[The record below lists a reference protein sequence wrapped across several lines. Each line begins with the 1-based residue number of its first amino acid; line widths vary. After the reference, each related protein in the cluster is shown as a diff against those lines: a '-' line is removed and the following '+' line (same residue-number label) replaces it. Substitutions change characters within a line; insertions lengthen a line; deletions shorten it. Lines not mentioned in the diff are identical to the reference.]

1 MKRRALSVILVLF
14 ALGGFHAFGQDQSGQ
29 DIFDTSAFDQ
39 NVQESKQQEQTAKL
53 EYLFGG
59 SFLSDNYLYTSMDF
73 AGYALGGR
81 FSGKAFTKV
90 TVPDYGIL
98 YLGYNFSHNV
108 YQGIGGTAPGGAG
121 SFLSLSAGDLYGTTF
136 SLSEFHISFD
146 MARTVF
152 VRVGNQLIAWGP
164 SVIWTPV
171 DFINLQRVNPLSSL
185 DLRVG
190 KPGLRI
196 HVPLGTSNVFLFG
209 DFSGMVTP
217 AGVVQDPLKATNAA
231 ARWDIT
237 LLGYELALTGFWG
250 ASNQNYGFDFSGRA
264 LGFDVYGE
272 LAAALPY
279 DASSLTFASSI
290 GFQRALGELSYWSI
304 QGEFFYNDAGTTDAS
319 TYPAMITARTFI
331 PFYVGKFYAYAGVT
345 RSHLFIDGVSASLSG
360 FGNFSDSSFLLRLST
375 TIDLPK
381 LVPFTFAVSYAGGG
395 ANREFTYF
403 VGNNS
408 LSADLQVRFS
418 F

>member
-1 MKRRALSVILVLF
+1 MKRRAFPVILVLF
-14 ALGGFHAFGQDQSGQ
+14 ALGGFHAFGQDQSAQ
-29 DIFDTSAFDQ
+29 DVFDTSAFDQ
-39 NVQESKQQEQTAKL
+39 NVQQSKQQEQTAKL

-59 SFLSDNYLYTSMDF
+59 SFLSDNYLYTSTAF
-73 AGYALGGR
+73 NGYAAGGR

-108 YQGIGGTAPGGAG
+108 YQGIGGTVPGGAG
-121 SFLSLSAGDLYGTTF
+121 SFLSLSAGDLYDTTF
-136 SLSEFHISFD
+136 SLSEFYVSFD
-146 MARTVF
+146 IARTVF

-164 SVIWTPV
+164 SAIWTPV
-171 DFINLQRVNPLSSL
+171 DFINLQRLDPLSSL

-196 HVPLGTSNVFLFG
+196 HVPLGISNLFLFG
-209 DFSGMVTP
+209 DFSGTVTP
-217 AGVVQDPLKATNAA
+217 AGVQDPFQKTNAA

-237 LLGYELALTGFWG
+237 VLGYELALTGFWG
-250 ASNQNYGFDFSGRA
+250 ASNQNYGFDFSGRV

-279 DASSLTFASSI
+279 DASSSTFASSI
-290 GFQRALGELSYWSI
+290 GFQRFLGELSYWSI
-304 QGEFFYNDAGTTDAS
+304 QGEFFYNGAGTTD
-319 TYPAMITARTFI
+319 TLGMINAKTFT
-331 PFYVGKFYAYAGVT
+331 PFYAGTYYAYAGIT
-345 RSHLFIDGVSASLSG
+345 RSHLFIDGVSASLSS
-360 FGNFSDSSFLLRLST
+360 FANLSDSSLLLRLST

-381 LVPFTFAVSYAGGG
+381 LVPFTFAISYAGGG